1 VKNFSKHTPIIL
13 AAIAAALFIT
23 GMLIPPVSL
32 AFALVSLGLSMFT
45 YFVSKKQNKK
55 DSHIFG
61 IGIIASCIMWIISIV
76 YVVALILIN
85 TAATAYLSTLL

>member
-1 VKNFSKHTPIIL
+1 MKNFSKHTPIIL

-55 DSHIFG
+55 Q
-61 IGIIASCIMWIISIV
+61 
-76 YVVALILIN
+76 
-85 TAATAYLSTLL
+85 